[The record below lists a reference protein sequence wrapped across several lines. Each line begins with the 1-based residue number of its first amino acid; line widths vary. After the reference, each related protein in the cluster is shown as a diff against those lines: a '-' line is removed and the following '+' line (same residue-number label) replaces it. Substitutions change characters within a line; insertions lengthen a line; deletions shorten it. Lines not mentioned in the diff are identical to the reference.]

1 MNMKNVVIVDSVRT
15 GLAKSFRGTF
25 NMTRGDDMLS
35 HLIDEMLDRNPNLAA
50 DAVEDVIMGCGNPEG
65 ATGHNIGRN
74 SVILS
79 KLPITVGGTT
89 VNRYCS
95 SGLQTV
101 SMAAGQIMA
110 GGYDTVIAG
119 GVESISMTQPNINMN
134 GFVND
139 KINAENPGIYFP
151 MGTTAEVVAKRY
163 NVSRESQDEYS
174 LQSQLRTAEAQEA
187 GRYDDEI
194 VPMKTQML
202 LTNKETGEQK
212 VVDAECVKDEC
223 NRPTT
228 TMEGLSALKP
238 VFDENGSVTAGNS
251 SQMSD
256 GASITLVMSE
266 DKALELGLK
275 PKAYFRGFTTV
286 GCNPD
291 EMGIGPVFAIPKLL
305 AQNNLTIED
314 IGLWEL
320 NEAFAVQVV
329 YCRDELGIPMD
340 KLNVDGGS
348 IAIGHPFG
356 MTGSRLTGH
365 IVRELQNREQQFGVV
380 TMCVGGG
387 MGAAGLFE
395 RYPS

>member
-1 MNMKNVVIVDSVRT
+1 MKNVVIVDSVRT

-35 HLIDEMLDRNPNLAA
+35 HLIDEMLNRNPSLPA

-139 KINAENPGIYFP
+139 KINADNPGIYFP

-163 NVSRESQDEYS
+163 DVSRESQDEYS

-266 DKALELGLK
+266 DKALELGLT

-305 AQNNLTIED
+305 SQNNLTIED

>member
-1 MNMKNVVIVDSVRT
+1 MKNVVIVDSVRT

-35 HLIDEMLDRNPNLAA
+35 HLIDEMLNRNPNLPA

-187 GRYDDEI
+187 GRYDHEI

-266 DKALELGLK
+266 DKALELGLT

-305 AQNNLTIED
+305 SQNNLTIED